1 MYIVG
6 AFTAGVSCDWAT
18 AQVAASARVKE
29 RRIGEYAHRVMSRVS
44 LVRLDS
50 DHAVEIAT
58 TMLPGKERDQPAQS
72 GGFPALRES
81 EGPYQRNNLKLSSIG
96 KHGRDCGKPLVFRWK
111 HLVNRHRSSL

>member
-1 MYIVG
+1 MNIVG

-58 TMLPGKERDQPAQS
+58 TMLPRKRRGPTGTLRWIPYSARVRMTLSKKQS
-72 GGFPALRES
+72 EVV
-81 EGPYQRNNLKLSSIG
+81 I
-96 KHGRDCGKPLVFRWK
+96 DT
-111 HLVNRHRSSL
+111 